1 MVSPHVPAGQPAS
14 RFTFFGTE
22 SEQVTSHSG
31 FGSSAFGGSA
41 FGSSAFGSSSGF
53 GSASTSGFGSGSGGF
68 GALAQSTEAHHSVP
82 GAPDA
87 VSSTTEGNAANSEN
101 S

>member
-1 MVSPHVPAGQPAS
+1 MVSPHVPAGQPAN

-22 SEQVTSHSG
+22 SEQHSG
-31 FGSSAFGGSA
+31 FGSSAFGGST
-41 FGSSAFGSSSGF
+41 FGSSAFGSTSGF
-53 GSASTSGFGSGSGGF
+53 GSTSTSGFGSGSAGGF
-68 GALAQSTEAHHSVP
+68 GALAQSTEADHSVP

>member
-1 MVSPHVPAGQPAS
+1 M
-14 RFTFFGTE
+14 
-22 SEQVTSHSG
+22 TSHSG

-53 GSASTSGFGSGSGGF
+53 GSSSTSAFGSGSGGF
-68 GALAQSTEAHHSVP
+68 GALAQTTEADHSVP
-82 GAPDA
+82 GASDA